1 MNTLRAWAVAV
12 AALFVVGILV
22 IIGGAKTVFA
32 SFWVMVAVLWLLFIL
47 MVSTVVSRRAKR
59 GDKP

>member
-1 MNTLRAWAVAV
+1 MTTLKAWAVAV

-22 IIGGAKTVFA
+22 IIGGAKTIFA

-59 GDKP
+59 GDRS